1 MNPNEYTAAQAADPS
16 TPPPQLADIATHRP
30 DLRAAVASNPAA
42 YPELLQW
49 LGSFGDAE
57 VGRALAARGQAGP
70 PQGPASASPTPGDP
84 GAARG
89 YGATGA
95 GYGTTSPTSG
105 YGAQPG
111 YGAQTPYGAQQPTF
125 GAQQP
130 AYGGQGHQG
139 VVPSWA
145 PQEKRS
151 RKKLW
156 IGLGAAGVVL
166 VGGGAFAANALWFS
180 KTGGAESPEA
190 AVTQLVEGVA
200 EKDLVA
206 VYGVT
211 SPSEIGQMQTGFD
224 LFARHMS
231 DQGVDVEGK
240 ETFESYL
247 DAFELE
253 LTGLELEVEEIEDGL
268 AKVSVVDGSLE
279 IDADADLLA
288 DATVESFAKAEE
300 SPLWE
305 LFDLAGTPVPTEDEI
320 REEMLAGVE
329 ETFPVT
335 VTTDDLVLEP
345 ADLSGALDLDDYG
358 IDAPSDAPILPFVMA
373 VEEDGD
379 WYVSPYATMMEYALV
394 AEGGERGTMPSDD
407 LAGAYDSPEAA
418 AEGLVTG
425 MKDYLQTGEIDEYAK
440 AFPLADR
447 RLMTLYSAPALDSSD
462 LADAQAVMEDLDL
475 SASFSVRSEDDG
487 VAWLTL
493 DSMVLEG
500 DIEGEYG
507 RIELSSEC
515 FSGDM
520 DGEVVEGCIDEIP
533 ALEELG
539 VGDLALIAVEEDG
552 AWYISSVGTAGD
564 STGLIGANVLRLYD
578 EGKLL
583 DEQWWMDNLG
593 ILADYM

>member
-70 PQGPASASPTPGDP
+70 PHGSMPAAPTQGDP
-84 GAARG
+84 AAGAQG
-89 YGATGA
+89 YGAVGA
-95 GYGTTSPTSG
+95 GYGTTPPTSG
-105 YGAQPG
+105 YGAQPA
-111 YGAQTPYGAQQPTF
+111 YGSQTPYGS
-125 GAQQP
+125 QQP
-130 AYGGQGHQG
+130 AYGTQGHSG
-139 VVPSWA
+139 AVPSWA

-224 LFARHMS
+224 LFARHMA

-288 DATVESFAKAEE
+288 DATVESLAKAEE

-305 LFDLAGTPVPTEDEI
+305 LFDLAGTPVPSEAEI

-335 VTTDDLVLEP
+335 VTADDLVLEP
-345 ADLSGALDLDDYG
+345 ADLSSALDLDDYG
-358 IDAPSDAPILPFVMA
+358 IDAPSDDPILPFLMA

-379 WYVSPYATMMEYALV
+379 WYVSPYATLMEYALV

-407 LAGAYDSPEAA
+407 LAGAFDSPEAA
-418 AEGLVTG
+418 AEGFVLG
-425 MKDYLQTGEIDEYAK
+425 MKDYLQTGEIDEYIK

-447 RLMTLYSAPALDSSD
+447 RLVTLYSNPALES
-462 LADAQAVMEDLDL
+462 ADMAEMQAAMEDLDL
-475 SASFSVRSEDDG
+475 SASFSVRSEEDG
-487 VAWLTL
+487 IAWLTL

-500 DIEGEYG
+500 DIEGVSG
-507 RIELSSEC
+507 RVELSSEC

-552 AWYISSVGTAGD
+552 AWYISGVGTAGD
-564 STGLIGANVLRLYD
+564 STGLLGANVLRLYE